1 MLVKKISRFCGLEIF
16 PVVARFNSVGKT
28 FHFHCTQCS
37 YHAGISGGADS
48 GLNCDVQTV
57 LCRECRELFDVFT
70 RVRRVAGRKE
80 FARRF
85 SAFTRPEI
93 PPVILRESLFAPKP
107 AEPRQFEWQKL
118 KLACPA
124 AAKHFVEAWKHPGHC
139 PRCHAFMEQEGLP
152 LRVWE

>member
-1 MLVKKISRFCGLEIF
+1 M
-16 PVVARFNSVGKT
+16 GKT

-37 YHAGISGGADS
+37 YRASISGGADG
-48 GLNCDVQTV
+48 GLNCDVQTI

-70 RVRRVAGRKE
+70 RVRRVVGRKE
-80 FARRF
+80 FALKF

-93 PPVILRESLFAPKP
+93 PPVILRDSLFALKP
-107 AEPRQFEWQKL
+107 AKPRQFEWQKM

-124 AAKHFVEAWKHPGHC
+124 VAKHFVEAWKHPGHC
-139 PRCHAFMEQEGLP
+139 PRCHAFMEQEGLS